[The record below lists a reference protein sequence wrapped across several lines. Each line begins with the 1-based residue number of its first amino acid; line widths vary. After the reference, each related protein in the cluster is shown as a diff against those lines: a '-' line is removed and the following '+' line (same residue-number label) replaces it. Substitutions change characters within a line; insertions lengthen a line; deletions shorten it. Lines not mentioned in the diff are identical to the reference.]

1 MTIKENLTQYLD
13 AFAHTNDIRNKGDI
27 STFVYEFLDIIYKSY
42 QKTEIYA
49 LEKKRAFETYDNIIN
64 QLMVFDSYKNKHQL
78 KELLYILI
86 QNSIFGDFGLSKT
99 NLRKILN
106 KGNTKITEIL
116 SILKG
121 LNLVLDIQIG
131 KHHYYKANLDE
142 LDVLV

>member
-1 MTIKENLTQYLD
+1 MTGARLPLKTLSEIKEKDLELRL
-13 AFAHTNDIRNKGDI
+13 AALFHDIAKPNCYSVDEKGVGHFYEHPEKSAEMTEMIMKDLKYSNEEI
-27 STFVYEFLDIIYKSY
+27 SNVVTLIKNHD
-42 QKTEIYA
+42 
-49 LEKKRAFETYDNIIN
+49 N
-64 QLMVFDSYKNKHQL
+64 QLSSTKKC
-78 KELLYILI
+78 
-86 QNSIFGDFGLSKT
+86 
-99 NLRKILN
+99 LRKILN